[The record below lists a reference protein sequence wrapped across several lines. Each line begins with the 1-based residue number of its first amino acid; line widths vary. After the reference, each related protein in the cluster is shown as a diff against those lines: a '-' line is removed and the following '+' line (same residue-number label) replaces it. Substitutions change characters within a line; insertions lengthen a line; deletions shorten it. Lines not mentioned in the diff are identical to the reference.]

1 MKKALL
7 FCWLIYLSMAQS
19 AGQSI
24 LAPSINPFQGS
35 TTNLI
40 FTGGGINAS
49 SQTTNFYI
57 SHGNTFKL
65 NSAGTCA
72 SAIPTLIL
80 TNGYELSTPL
90 AGTSYE
96 WYLNE
101 KIIPGATSQNLKA
114 SESGRYAVKVNIST
128 ACTSAL
134 SENIFVSIVLSA
146 LYFENLV
153 SLGPNPF
160 NDFVTIQFSK
170 EFGDTVNLEVFD
182 LQGRTILSKKGVEN
196 LEQIDFRIYPK
207 GSYLM
212 NIKGKY
218 QEKIVKLLKF

>member
-1 MKKALL
+1 MKKIVYTLMLQFVLL
-7 FCWLIYLSMAQS
+7 QVY
-19 AGQSI
+19 GQSI
-24 LAPSINPFQGS
+24 VGSSINSFQGS

-49 SQTTNFYI
+49 SQTSNYYI
-57 SHGNTFKL
+57 SHGNTFRL

-101 KIIPGATSQNLKA
+101 KIIPGATSQSIKA

-134 SENIFVSIVLSA
+134 SENIFVSILST
-146 LYFENLV
+146 LYLENLV
-153 SLGPNPF
+153 SVGPNPF
-160 NDFVTIQFSK
+160 SDFVTIQFSK

-182 LQGRTILSKKGVEN
+182 LQGRNIISKKGVEN
-196 LEQIDFRIYPK
+196 LEQIDFRTYPK

>member
-1 MKKALL
+1 MKKIVYTLML
-7 FCWLIYLSMAQS
+7 QFLILQVY
-19 AGQSI
+19 GQSI
-24 LAPSINPFQGS
+24 VASSINPFQGS

-49 SQTTNFYI
+49 SQTTNYYI

-128 ACTSAL
+128 ACSSAL
-134 SENIFVSIVLSA
+134 SENIFVSILST
-146 LYFENLV
+146 LYLENLV
-153 SLGPNPF
+153 SVGPNPF
-160 NDFVTIQFSK
+160 SDFFTIQFSK

-196 LEQIDFRIYPK
+196 LEQVDFRIYPK

>member
-1 MKKALL
+1 MKKIVYTLML
-7 FCWLIYLSMAQS
+7 QFMILQVY
-19 AGQSI
+19 GQSI
-24 LAPSINPFQGS
+24 VASSINPFQGS

-49 SQTTNFYI
+49 SQTTNYYI

-128 ACTSAL
+128 ACSSAL
-134 SENIFVSIVLSA
+134 SENIFVSILST
-146 LYFENLV
+146 LYLENLV
-153 SLGPNPF
+153 SVGPNPF
-160 NDFVTIQFSK
+160 SDFFTIQFSK

-182 LQGRTILSKKGVEN
+182 LQGRTILIKKGVEN
-196 LEQIDFRIYPK
+196 LGQVDFRTYPK

>member
-1 MKKALL
+1 MLQFVLL
-7 FCWLIYLSMAQS
+7 QVY
-19 AGQSI
+19 GQSI
-24 LAPSINPFQGS
+24 VGSSINPFQGS
-35 TTNLI
+35 TTTLI

-49 SQTTNFYI
+49 SQTSNYYI
-57 SHGNTFKL
+57 SHGNTFRL

-101 KIIPGATSQNLKA
+101 KIIPGATSQSIKA

-134 SENIFVSIVLSA
+134 SENIFVSILST
-146 LYFENLV
+146 LYLENLV
-153 SLGPNPF
+153 SVGPNPF
-160 NDFVTIQFSK
+160 SDFVTIQFSK

-182 LQGRTILSKKGVEN
+182 LQGRNIISKKGVEN
-196 LEQIDFRIYPK
+196 LEQIDFRTYPK

-212 NIKGKY
+212 NIKGEY

>member
-1 MKKALL
+1 MMQVL
-7 FCWLIYLSMAQS
+7 
-19 AGQSI
+19 GQSI
-24 LAPSINPFQGS
+24 VGTSINPFQGS
-35 TTNLI
+35 TSNLI

-49 SQTTNFYI
+49 SQSNAYYI

-90 AGTSYE
+90 VGVSYE

-134 SENIFVSIVLSA
+134 SENIFVSILST
-146 LYFENLV
+146 LYLENLI
-153 SLGPNPF
+153 SIGPNPF
-160 NDFVTIQFSK
+160 TDFVTIQFSE
-170 EFGDTVNLEVFD
+170 EFGEIVIINVLD
-182 LQGRTILSKKGVEN
+182 LQGRTILSKMGVLN
-196 LEQIDFRIYPK
+196 LEQLDFSAYPK

-212 NIKGKY
+212 NIRGKY

>member
-1 MKKALL
+1 MLQFVLL
-7 FCWLIYLSMAQS
+7 QVY
-19 AGQSI
+19 GQSI
-24 LAPSINPFQGS
+24 VGSSINPFQGS
-35 TTNLI
+35 TTTLI

-49 SQTTNFYI
+49 SQTSNYYI
-57 SHGNTFKL
+57 SHGNTFRL

-101 KIIPGATSQNLKA
+101 KIIPGATSQSIKA

-134 SENIFVSIVLSA
+134 SENIFVSILST
-146 LYFENLV
+146 LYLENLV
-153 SLGPNPF
+153 SVGPNPF
-160 NDFVTIQFSK
+160 SDFVTIQFSK

-182 LQGRTILSKKGVEN
+182 LQGRNIISKKGVEN
-196 LEQIDFRIYPK
+196 LEQIDFRTYPK

>member
-1 MKKALL
+1 MKKVVYTWIFLTFMMQVL
-7 FCWLIYLSMAQS
+7 
-19 AGQSI
+19 GQSI
-24 LAPSINPFQGS
+24 VGTSINPFQGS

-49 SQTTNFYI
+49 SQTSNYYI

-90 AGTSYE
+90 VGVSYE

-134 SENIFVSIVLSA
+134 SENIFVSILST
-146 LYFENLV
+146 LYLENLI
-153 SLGPNPF
+153 SIGPNPF
-160 NDFVTIQFSK
+160 TDFVTIQFSE
-170 EFGDTVNLEVFD
+170 EFGETVIINVLD
-182 LQGRTILSKKGVEN
+182 LQGRTILSKMGVLN
-196 LEQIDFRIYPK
+196 LEQIDFRTYPK

-212 NIKGKY
+212 NIRGKY
-218 QEKIVKLLKF
+218 QEKMLKFLKF

>member
-1 MKKALL
+1 MKKIVYTLMLQFVLL
-7 FCWLIYLSMAQS
+7 QVY
-19 AGQSI
+19 GQSI
-24 LAPSINPFQGS
+24 VGSSINPFQGS

-49 SQTTNFYI
+49 SQTSNYYI
-57 SHGNTFKL
+57 SHGNTFRL

-134 SENIFVSIVLSA
+134 SENIFVSILST
-146 LYFENLV
+146 LYLENLV
-153 SLGPNPF
+153 SVGPNPF
-160 NDFVTIQFSK
+160 SDFFTIQFSK

-182 LQGRTILSKKGVEN
+182 LQGRTILSEKGVEN
-196 LEQIDFRIYPK
+196 LEQVDFRTYPK

>member
-1 MKKALL
+1 
-7 FCWLIYLSMAQS
+7 
-19 AGQSI
+19 
-24 LAPSINPFQGS
+24 
-35 TTNLI
+35 
-40 FTGGGINAS
+40 
-49 SQTTNFYI
+49 
-57 SHGNTFKL
+57 L

-128 ACTSAL
+128 ACTSTL
-134 SENIFVSIVLSA
+134 SENIFVSILST
-146 LYFENLV
+146 LYLENLV
-153 SLGPNPF
+153 SVGPNPF
-160 NDFVTIQFSK
+160 SDFFTIQFSK
-170 EFGDTVNLEVFD
+170 EFGDTVSLEVFD
-182 LQGRTILSKKGVEN
+182 LQARTILSKKGVEN
-196 LEQIDFRIYPK
+196 LEQVDFRTYPK

>member
-1 MKKALL
+1 MKKIVYTLMFQFVLL
-7 FCWLIYLSMAQS
+7 QVY
-19 AGQSI
+19 GQSI
-24 LAPSINPFQGS
+24 VGSSINPFHGS
-35 TTNLI
+35 TTTLI

-49 SQTTNFYI
+49 SQTSNYYI
-57 SHGNTFKL
+57 SHGNTFRL

-90 AGTSYE
+90 AGSSYE

-101 KIIPGATSQNLKA
+101 KIIPGATSQNIKA

-134 SENIFVSIVLSA
+134 SENIFVSILST
-146 LYFENLV
+146 LYLENLV
-153 SLGPNPF
+153 SIGPNPF
-160 NDFVTIQFSK
+160 LDFVTIQFSK
-170 EFGDTVNLEVFD
+170 EFGDTVNLDVFD
-182 LQGRTILSKKGVEN
+182 LQGRSIISKKGVEN

-218 QEKIVKLLKF
+218 QEKIVKLIKF

>member
-1 MKKALL
+1 MLQFVLL
-7 FCWLIYLSMAQS
+7 QVY
-19 AGQSI
+19 GQSI
-24 LAPSINPFQGS
+24 VGSSINPFQGS

-49 SQTTNFYI
+49 SQTSNYYI
-57 SHGNTFKL
+57 SHGNTFRL

-101 KIIPGATSQNLKA
+101 KIIPGTTSQSIKA

-134 SENIFVSIVLSA
+134 SENIFVSILST
-146 LYFENLV
+146 LYLENLV
-153 SLGPNPF
+153 SVGPNPF
-160 NDFVTIQFSK
+160 SDFVAIQFSK

-182 LQGRTILSKKGVEN
+182 LQGRNIISKKGVEN
-196 LEQIDFRIYPK
+196 LEQVDFRTYPK

>member
-1 MKKALL
+1 MLQFVLL
-7 FCWLIYLSMAQS
+7 QVY
-19 AGQSI
+19 GQSI
-24 LAPSINPFQGS
+24 VGSSINPFHGS

-49 SQTTNFYI
+49 SQTSNYYI
-57 SHGNTFKL
+57 SHGNTFRL

-90 AGTSYE
+90 AGSSYE

-101 KIIPGATSQNLKA
+101 KIIPGATSQNIKA

-134 SENIFVSIVLSA
+134 SENIFVSILST
-146 LYFENLV
+146 LYLENLV
-153 SLGPNPF
+153 SVGPNPF
-160 NDFVTIQFSK
+160 SDFFTIQFSK

-182 LQGRTILSKKGVEN
+182 LQGRMILSKKGVEN
-196 LEQIDFRIYPK
+196 LDQIDFRTYPK

-218 QEKIVKLLKF
+218 QEKLVKLLKF

>member
-1 MKKALL
+1 MLQFVLL
-7 FCWLIYLSMAQS
+7 QVY
-19 AGQSI
+19 GQSI
-24 LAPSINPFQGS
+24 VGSSINPFQGS

-49 SQTTNFYI
+49 SQTSNYYI
-57 SHGNTFKL
+57 SHGNTFRL

-134 SENIFVSIVLSA
+134 SENIFVSILST
-146 LYFENLV
+146 LYLENLV
-153 SLGPNPF
+153 SVGPNPF
-160 NDFVTIQFSK
+160 SDFFTIQFSK

-182 LQGRTILSKKGVEN
+182 LQGRTILSEKGVEN
-196 LEQIDFRIYPK
+196 LEQVDFRTYPK

>member
-1 MKKALL
+1 MLQFVLL
-7 FCWLIYLSMAQS
+7 QVY
-19 AGQSI
+19 GQSI
-24 LAPSINPFQGS
+24 VGSSINPFQGS

-49 SQTTNFYI
+49 SQTSNYYI
-57 SHGNTFKL
+57 SHGNTFRL

-101 KIIPGATSQNLKA
+101 KIIPGATSQNIKA

-134 SENIFVSIVLSA
+134 SENIFVSILST
-146 LYFENLV
+146 LYLENLV
-153 SLGPNPF
+153 SVGPNPF
-160 NDFVTIQFSK
+160 SDFVTIQFSK
-170 EFGDTVNLEVFD
+170 EFGDTVNLDVFD
-182 LQGRTILSKKGVEN
+182 LQGRMILSKKGVEN
-196 LEQIDFRIYPK
+196 LEQIDFRTYPK

>member
-1 MKKALL
+1 MKKLVYLL
-7 FCWLIYLSMAQS
+7 ILQLVLLKVY
-19 AGQSI
+19 GQSI
-24 LAPSINPFQGS
+24 VGSSINPFQGS
-35 TTNLI
+35 TTSLI

-57 SHGNTFKL
+57 FHGNTIIL

-80 TNGYELSTPL
+80 SNGYELSTQL
-90 AGTSYE
+90 AGTSYD

-114 SESGRYAVKVNIST
+114 TESGRYAVKVNISS

-134 SENIFVSIVLSA
+134 SENIFVSILST
-146 LYFENLV
+146 LYLENLV
-153 SLGPNPF
+153 SVGPNPF
-160 NDFVTIQFSK
+160 SDFITIQFSN

-182 LQGRTILSKKGVEN
+182 LQGRTILSKNGVKN
-196 LEQIDFRIYPK
+196 LEQVDFRTYPK

-218 QEKIVKLLKF
+218 QGKLVKLLKY

>member
-1 MKKALL
+1 MKKIVYTLMLQFVLL
-7 FCWLIYLSMAQS
+7 QVY
-19 AGQSI
+19 GQSI
-24 LAPSINPFQGS
+24 VGSSINPFQGS

-49 SQTTNFYI
+49 SQTSNYYI
-57 SHGNTFKL
+57 SHGNTFRL
-65 NSAGTCA
+65 NSAGICA

-101 KIIPGATSQNLKA
+101 KIIPGATSQNIKA

-134 SENIFVSIVLSA
+134 SENIFVSILST
-146 LYFENLV
+146 LYLENLV
-153 SLGPNPF
+153 SVGPNPF
-160 NDFVTIQFSK
+160 SDFVAIQFSK

-182 LQGRTILSKKGVEN
+182 LQGRMVLSMKGVEN
-196 LEQIDFRIYPK
+196 LEQIDFRTYPK

>member
-1 MKKALL
+1 MKKIVYT
-7 FCWLIYLSMAQS
+7 LILQFVLAHGY
-19 AGQSI
+19 GQSI
-24 LAPSINPFQGS
+24 VASSINPFQGS

-49 SQTTNFYI
+49 SQTTNYYI

-128 ACTSAL
+128 ACTSTL
-134 SENIFVSIVLSA
+134 SENIFVSILST
-146 LYFENLV
+146 LYLENLV
-153 SLGPNPF
+153 SVGPNPF
-160 NDFVTIQFSK
+160 SDFFTIQFSK

>member
-1 MKKALL
+1 MLQFVLL
-7 FCWLIYLSMAQS
+7 QVY
-19 AGQSI
+19 GQSI
-24 LAPSINPFQGS
+24 VGSSINPFQGS
-35 TTNLI
+35 TTTLI

-49 SQTTNFYI
+49 SQTSNYYI

-134 SENIFVSIVLSA
+134 SENIFVSILST
-146 LYFENLV
+146 LYLENLV
-153 SLGPNPF
+153 SIGPNPF
-160 NDFVTIQFSK
+160 SDFVTIQFSK
-170 EFGDTVNLEVFD
+170 EFGDTANLDVFD
-182 LQGRTILSKKGVEN
+182 LQGRMVLSMKGVEN
-196 LEQIDFRIYPK
+196 LEQIDFRTYPK

>member
-1 MKKALL
+1 MLQFVLL
-7 FCWLIYLSMAQS
+7 QVY
-19 AGQSI
+19 GQSI
-24 LAPSINPFQGS
+24 VGSSINSFQGS

-49 SQTTNFYI
+49 SQTSNYYI
-57 SHGNTFKL
+57 SHGNTFRL

-101 KIIPGATSQNLKA
+101 KIIPGATSQSIKA

-134 SENIFVSIVLSA
+134 SENIFVSILST
-146 LYFENLV
+146 LYLENLV
-153 SLGPNPF
+153 SVGPNPF
-160 NDFVTIQFSK
+160 SDFVTIQFSK

-182 LQGRTILSKKGVEN
+182 LQGRNIISKKGVEN
-196 LEQIDFRIYPK
+196 LEQIDFRTYPK

>member
-1 MKKALL
+1 MKKIVYTLMLQFVLL
-7 FCWLIYLSMAQS
+7 QVY
-19 AGQSI
+19 GQSI
-24 LAPSINPFQGS
+24 VGSSINPFQGS

-49 SQTTNFYI
+49 SQTSNYYI
-57 SHGNTFKL
+57 SHGNTFRL

-101 KIIPGATSQNLKA
+101 KIIPGATSQNIKA

-134 SENIFVSIVLSA
+134 SENIFVSILST
-146 LYFENLV
+146 LYLENLV
-153 SLGPNPF
+153 SVGPNPF
-160 NDFVTIQFSK
+160 SDFVTIQFSK
-170 EFGDTVNLEVFD
+170 EFGDTVNLDVFD
-182 LQGRTILSKKGVEN
+182 LQGRMILSKKGVEN
-196 LEQIDFRIYPK
+196 LEQIDFRTYPK

>member
-1 MKKALL
+1 MLQ
-7 FCWLIYLSMAQS
+7 FLILQVY
-19 AGQSI
+19 GQSI
-24 LAPSINPFQGS
+24 VASSINPFQGS

-49 SQTTNFYI
+49 SQTTNYYI

-128 ACTSAL
+128 ACSSAL
-134 SENIFVSIVLSA
+134 SENIFVSILST
-146 LYFENLV
+146 LYLENLV
-153 SLGPNPF
+153 SVGPNPF
-160 NDFVTIQFSK
+160 SDFFTIQFSK

-196 LEQIDFRIYPK
+196 LEQVDFRIYPK

>member
-1 MKKALL
+1 MLQFVLL
-7 FCWLIYLSMAQS
+7 QVY
-19 AGQSI
+19 GQSI
-24 LAPSINPFQGS
+24 VGSSINPFQGS

-49 SQTTNFYI
+49 SQTSNYYI
-57 SHGNTFKL
+57 SHGNTFRF

-72 SAIPTLIL
+72 SAMPSLIL
-80 TNGYELSTPL
+80 TNGNELSTPL
-90 AGTSYE
+90 TGTSYE

-134 SENIFVSIVLSA
+134 SENIFVSILST
-146 LYFENLV
+146 LYLENLV
-153 SLGPNPF
+153 SIGPNPF
-160 NDFVTIQFSK
+160 LDFVTIQFSK
-170 EFGDTVNLEVFD
+170 EFGDTLSLDVFD
-182 LQGRTILSKKGVEN
+182 LQGRIIISKKGVEN
-196 LEQIDFRIYPK
+196 LEQIDFRTYPN

>member
-1 MKKALL
+1 MKKIVSTLMLQFVLL
-7 FCWLIYLSMAQS
+7 QVY
-19 AGQSI
+19 GQSI
-24 LAPSINPFQGS
+24 VGSSINPFQGS

-49 SQTTNFYI
+49 SQTSNYYI
-57 SHGNTFKL
+57 SHGNTFRL

-101 KIIPGATSQNLKA
+101 KIIPGATSQSIKA

-134 SENIFVSIVLSA
+134 SENIFVSILST
-146 LYFENLV
+146 LYLENLV
-153 SLGPNPF
+153 SIGPNPF
-160 NDFVTIQFSK
+160 SDFVTIQFSK
-170 EFGDTVNLEVFD
+170 EFGDTVNLDVFD
-182 LQGRTILSKKGVEN
+182 LQGRIIISKKGVEN
-196 LEQIDFRIYPK
+196 LEQIDFRTYPK